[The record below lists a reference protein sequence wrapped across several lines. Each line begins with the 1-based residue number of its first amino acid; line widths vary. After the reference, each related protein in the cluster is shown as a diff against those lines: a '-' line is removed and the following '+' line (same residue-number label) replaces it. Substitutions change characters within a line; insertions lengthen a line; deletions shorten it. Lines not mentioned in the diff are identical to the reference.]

1 MKLQEGHQSETYHDS
16 QSAWEAHG
24 YHCYHCNCYNDP
36 LVMNVFAHHEQ
47 AQPRNQIAYK
57 SNSSKAQNKNNNNKP
72 NQIKFI
78 VISKNKVDLFKRIKG
93 KKQRRTRNRQPSKLY
108 PSRPRIAYLAS

>member
-1 MKLQEGHQSETYHDS
+1 MKLQEGHQRETYHDS

-47 AQPRNQIAYK
+47 AQPETKLHTSQINPKHKTKTTTTTTNQIK
-57 SNSSKAQNKNNNNKP
+57 SNS
-72 NQIKFI
+72 
-78 VISKNKVDLFKRIKG
+78 L
-93 KKQRRTRNRQPSKLY
+93 L
-108 PSRPRIAYLAS
+108 LAKTK

>member
-57 SNSSKAQNKNNNNKP
+57 SNSSKAQNKTTTT
-72 NQIKFI
+72 NQIK
-78 VISKNKVDLFKRIKG
+78 SNSL
-93 KKQRRTRNRQPSKLY
+93 L
-108 PSRPRIAYLAS
+108 LAKTK